1 MRGKVYTVSQLNGY
15 VRRLFERDAFLA
27 DVFVQGEISNLKL
40 HQSGHIYFTL
50 KDKTAQVNC
59 VKFSSYAEGLRFLP
73 ENCIKITVYGSIS
86 LYEKTGAYQLYVKI
100 MEPAGVGAL
109 HLAFEQLKEKLS
121 KKGIFDEAHKK
132 TVPEY
137 PKTVAVLTSPSG
149 AALRDIISISGRR
162 NPNVEIV
169 VVPVIVQGEYA
180 ADSIVKALELV
191 NRWKGCDVII
201 LGRGG
206 GSLEDL
212 WAFNE
217 EKVAMA
223 VYRSKI
229 PVISA
234 VGHETDFTIT
244 DFAADLRAATPSAA
258 AEIAVKRAAD
268 ISEKIRDAYASMT
281 FFTEYKL
288 KKAEG
293 KIYEYIKYFTSDR
306 ELQRIYNNEIYIS
319 ELYEKINKGIDGK
332 TTRLEK
338 ELGRNAALLNSLSPL
353 KVLERGYSIVKKG
366 GNYVTS
372 AEDLKDGDKITV
384 LFKDG
389 ERSAAVYEKER
400 NETDGKKDI

>member
-1 MRGKVYTVSQLNGY
+1 MKGKIYTVSQLNGY
-15 VRRLFERDAFLA
+15 VKRLFERDAFLA

-40 HQSGHIYFTL
+40 HRSGHIYFTL
-50 KDKTAQVNC
+50 KDKNAQVSC
-59 VKFSSYAEGLRFLP
+59 VMFSSYAGELNFLP
-73 ENCIKITVYGSIS
+73 ENGMNITVYGSIS

-100 MEPAGVGAL
+100 MEPAGLGSL
-109 HLAFEQLKEKLS
+109 YLAFLQLKNKLEE
-121 KKGIFDEAHKK
+121 KGIFDEAHKK
-132 TVPEY
+132 PIPEY
-137 PKTVAVLTSPSG
+137 PKTIAVLTSPTG
-149 AALRDIISISGRR
+149 AAVRDIISICGRR

-180 ADSIVKALELV
+180 ADSIVKALNMV
-191 NRWKGCDVII
+191 NRWKGCDVVI

-258 AEIAVKRAAD
+258 AELAVKRAAD
-268 ISEKIRDAYASMT
+268 ISEKIADAYENISYFMNLRLKDAESRISAAA
-281 FFTEYKL
+281 EYL
-288 KKAEG
+288 VSDRQLE
-293 KIYEYIKYFTSDR
+293 KIYNS
-306 ELQRIYNNEIYIS
+306 EIYVS
-319 ELYEKINKGIDGK
+319 ELYERLSKGIDGK
-332 TTRLEK
+332 TAELEAGLNK
-338 ELGRNAALLNSLSPL
+338 NAALLNSLSPVR
-353 KVLERGYSIVKKG
+353 VLERGYSVVKKG
-366 GNYVTS
+366 DKLITS
-372 AEDLKDGDKITV
+372 AEGLAEGDSIRV

-389 ERSAAVYEKER
+389 QASAVIEKTEKS
-400 NETDGKKDI
+400 NGEEIF